1 MSIASI
7 TGFVTA
13 ALTLVG
19 IALAILV
26 VSVGVAGFQFFSENR
41 RVRVAHDEP
50 LVRYYR
56 QVAFG

>member
-7 TGFVTA
+7 AGFVTA

-26 VSVGVAGFQFFSENR
+26 VAVGTAAVQFFSENR
-41 RVRVAHDEP
+41 VIRVARREP
-50 LVRYYR
+50 LVAYYR
-56 QVAFG
+56 HVAFG